1 MNRDGWLRLAVG
13 TLVLLFF
20 LQALRVLFSMVFGIL
35 YDQIFAGSPTAWLPI
50 SLALVVGCMLAP
62 LAAPGRSGRLLPGA
76 AAIVAALARIPLT
89 VNDAE
94 VRFWAALLI
103 VASAGVFFACLHQQ
117 DRGRAWP
124 AWVMALAVDQL
135 LRIAGQTYDLSLQ
148 PSAMPYQVLLS
159 VAVAAGAAASS
170 WGPVTEAPTRQRS
183 PAWMP
188 LSFGGLLFLET
199 SLLSVAN
206 ATARWSWSG
215 YEIVAPLTLAVTLLV
230 LHPAVLRRLSGDRLR
245 PFAPFLILPIG
256 LMVGRS
262 LGGLSVAGLLA
273 AHGLALV
280 AWRRWSQ
287 GLPPAGRAGGAVGWG
302 MAIFLLL
309 NFLSAFTFTYPYTLP
324 FLRGLG
330 WGVYLIAGFAAALPL
345 AVRRSEAEAEPER
358 APIPAIVA
366 GASAVLIAVFLA
378 WPAPI
383 HTDLDV
389 RAVRIATYNIHY
401 GFDERWGF
409 NLDAQAEAI
418 RHAGVDVIALQEVDT
433 GRMTSFMADDAYYL
447 ARKLGMQ
454 VAYLP
459 AVESLTGIAV
469 LSHGEREYI
478 ERLYL
483 PSLQEQTGI
492 VHVALDTTAGDL
504 HIFGVWMGLSDE
516 DTLAQIREALAFIAD
531 RYPAAFGGDFN
542 AEPASPVYQA
552 VVRGGF
558 LDPFLALG
566 LDSPPTSPAVEP
578 KERIDFVFLR
588 GLAPR
593 QAFVSEST
601 ASDHRMVVVEV
612 DMTAPP
618 LPGLA
623 RRR

>member
-13 TLVLLFF
+13 TLLLLFF

-35 YDQIFAGSPTAWLPI
+35 YDQIFAGSPTAWLPV
-50 SLALVVGCMLAP
+50 SLMLVVGCMLAP
-62 LAAPGRSGRLLPGA
+62 LAAPGRFGQLLPRA

-94 VRFWAALLI
+94 VRFGAALLI
-103 VASAGVFFACLHQQ
+103 VASAGVFIACLHQQ
-117 DRGRAWP
+117 ERARAWP
-124 AWVMALAVDQL
+124 AWVMALAADQL
-135 LRIAGQTYDLSLQ
+135 LRIAGHSYDLSLQ
-148 PSAMPYQVLLS
+148 PSSMGFQILLS
-159 VAVAAGAAASS
+159 IAVAAGAAASS
-170 WGPVTEAPTRQRS
+170 WGPDREAPARVHL

-206 ATARWSWSG
+206 ATARWSWAG
-215 YEIVAPLTLAVTLLV
+215 YEFVAPLTLAVTLLL
-230 LHPAVLRRLSGDRLR
+230 LHPAVRRRLPGDRVPPL
-245 PFAPFLILPIG
+245 ALFLTLPIG

-262 LGGLSVAGLLA
+262 LGLLSVAGLLG
-273 AHGLALV
+273 AHGLALM
-280 AWRRWSQ
+280 AWGRWSHA
-287 GLPPAGRAGGAVGWG
+287 LPTGRAGAAVGWG
-302 MAIFLLL
+302 MAFFLLL

-324 FLRGLG
+324 FVRGLG
-330 WGVYLIAGFAAALPL
+330 WVVYLGAGLAAGLPL
-345 AVRRSEAEAEPER
+345 LFERSGAAPELDR
-358 APIPAIVA
+358 APIPALAA
-366 GASAVLIAVFLA
+366 GGVAVLVASLLA

-383 HTDLDV
+383 HADLDV

-401 GFDERWGF
+401 GFDERWSF

-418 RHAGVDVIALQEVDT
+418 RHAGVDMIALQEVDT

-459 AVESLTGIAV
+459 AVENLTGIAV
-469 LSHGEREYI
+469 LWHGERAYF

-504 HIFGVWMGLSDE
+504 HMFGVWMGLSDE
-516 DTLAQIREALAFIAD
+516 DTQRQIREALAFIAD
-531 RYPAAFGGDFN
+531 RSPAAFGGDFN
-542 AEPASPVYQA
+542 AEPGSPVYQA
-552 VVRGGF
+552 VVKGGF
-558 LDPFLALG
+558 LDPFPALQ
-566 LDSPPTSPAVEP
+566 LEPPPTSPAVEP

-601 ASDHRMVVVEV
+601 ASDHRLVVVEV

-623 RRR
+623 R